1 MLTNF
6 IIDTKFK
13 DIISTEELEYLT
25 GRWGLLK
32 NKEIGIGLK

>member
-6 IIDTKFK
+6 TIDIKLE
-13 DIISTEELEYLT
+13 DIISTEELEYLI
-25 GRWGLLK
+25 GRWWLR